1 MVITQTNIDEAGPDE
16 LQNAAAFIERRVGAG
31 QPVSLAEF
39 DAVLEELEVPARH
52 YGALKALLGDRGH
65 RIDDDDDDTD
75 EEDDLDKW
83 TGPALDGFAV
93 FATRARH
100 RILTAEEERH
110 LAQRREVG
118 ELARQA
124 LSDGLVPEAARP
136 DLERQVADGDRAS
149 EELYLSNVR
158 LVISIASKYQN
169 RGMELDDLV
178 QEGLIGLHR
187 AVEKFD
193 WTRGFKFSTY
203 ATWWVR
209 QAVTRAL
216 ADKGRLIRIPV
227 HMVET
232 IHRVR
237 REHWKMLH
245 ELGREPTAEELA
257 EKLGIY
263 PERLS
268 EIQQFDRRFVSLDR
282 PIGDGGTTLAD
293 LVSANHLASPEES
306 AEKALLTEA
315 IDGVL
320 EQLTERERRVVRLRF
335 GLDDGQLHTL
345 EEVGK
350 EFGVT
355 RERIRQIEHKT
366 LAKLAHPKRS
376 ARLLAYL

>member
-1 MVITQTNIDEAGPDE
+1 MTETDIDEAGTDG
-16 LQNAAAFIERRVGAG
+16 LQDAAALIERRAGAG
-31 QPVSLAEF
+31 QPVSMAEL
-39 DAVLEELEVPARH
+39 DAVLEELQVPARQ
-52 YGALKALLGDRGH
+52 YGALKALLVDRGH
-65 RIDDDDDDTD
+65 RFDENDD
-75 EEDDLDKW
+75 EDDLDEG

-93 FATRARH
+93 FAARARH
-100 RILTAEEERH
+100 RILTAEEERR

-118 ELARQA
+118 ELARTA
-124 LSDGLVPEAARP
+124 LRDGLVPVAARS

-158 LVISIASKYQN
+158 LVMSIASRYQH

-203 ATWWVR
+203 ATWWIR

-216 ADKGRLIRIPV
+216 ADKARTIRIPV

-232 IHRVR
+232 INRVYR
-237 REHWKMLH
+237 THWKMFQD
-245 ELGREPTAEELA
+245 LGREPTTEELA
-257 EKLGIY
+257 EKLGIDRQ
-263 PERLS
+263 RLT
-268 EIQQFDRRFVSLDR
+268 EIQMLDRRFVSLDR
-282 PIGDGGTTLAD
+282 PIRDGVTTIAD
-293 LVSANHLASPEES
+293 LVNVYQPASPEAS

-315 IDGVL
+315 IEELL
-320 EQLTERERRVVRLRF
+320 EQLTERERRIVRLRY

-355 RERIRQIEHKT
+355 RERIRQIEAKT

>member
-1 MVITQTNIDEAGPDE
+1 MVMTQTDIDEPGADA
-16 LQNAAAFIERRVGAG
+16 LQHAAALVERRVGAG
-31 QPVSLAEF
+31 QPVSMAEL
-39 DAVLEELEVPARH
+39 DAVLEELQVPARL
-52 YGALKALLGDRGH
+52 YGQLKALLTDRGH
-65 RIDDDDDDTD
+65 YIVEDSDDEDDD
-75 EEDDLDKW
+75 EGA
-83 TGPALDGFAV
+83 GPALDGFAV
-93 FATRARH
+93 FAARTRH

-118 ELARQA
+118 ELVRQA
-124 LSDGLVPEAARP
+124 LREGLVPAAAEA
-136 DLERQVADGDRAS
+136 DMERQVADGDRAS
-149 EELYLSNVR
+149 EELYLCNVR

-169 RGMELDDLV
+169 RGMELEDLV

-203 ATWWVR
+203 ATWWIR

-216 ADKGRLIRIPV
+216 ADKARLIRIPV

-232 IHRVR
+232 IHAVR
-237 REHWKMLH
+237 RGHWRLSQ
-245 ELGREPTAEELA
+245 ELGREPTTDELA
-257 EKLGIY
+257 ERLQME

-268 EIQQFDRRFVSLDR
+268 EIQGFDRRFVSLDR

-293 LVSANHLASPEES
+293 LVSPYEPANPEES

-315 IDGVL
+315 IEEML
-320 EQLTERERRVVRLRF
+320 EQLTDRERRIVRLRF
-335 GLDDGQLHTL
+335 GLDDGQVHTL

-355 RERIRQIEHKT
+355 RERIRQIESKT
-366 LAKLAHPKRS
+366 LARLAHPKRS